1 MYLCGNSASLRRREQ
16 TPAQRPHNLT
26 VITRRSAMNLFG
38 HHSTVTP
45 SFALPRL
52 APAPAARHAVA
63 IPAPRM
69 PAATPA
75 PAAPAAPPASN
86 DPGPRS
92 ADFEIIHGDC
102 TRILDRYAN
111 GSFDLVVTDPPYIV
125 GYRDRSGRSVAN
137 DDNDKWLEPAFR
149 EIFRV
154 LAENAFCVSFYGWN
168 QTDRF
173 FAAWKAAGFR
183 IAGHITFPK
192 RYYSSVRLL
201 RYQHES
207 AYLLVKG
214 QPEPANVI
222 GDVIDWGVCTGNKLH
237 PTQKP
242 LSILV
247 PLIQAF
253 SKPGARVL
261 DPFCGSASTLA
272 AAVMCGRSGTGI
284 ELDGKIA
291 NVAHHRMMR
300 VTQSGSRTWAED

>member
-1 MYLCGNSASLRRREQ
+1 
-16 TPAQRPHNLT
+16 
-26 VITRRSAMNLFG
+26 MNLFG
-38 HHSTVTP
+38 HHFTVTP
-45 SFALPRL
+45 TFALPRL
-52 APAPAARHAVA
+52 AAPPRLAATAPVSTTPAVAPAPSL
-63 IPAPRM
+63 PAS
-69 PAATPA
+69 PAAA
-75 PAAPAAPPASN
+75 N
-86 DPGPRS
+86 DPGRRS
-92 ADFEIIHGDC
+92 PDFEILQGDC
-102 TRILDRYAN
+102 TRVLSRFAA
-111 GSFDLVVTDPPYIV
+111 GSFSLVVTDPPYMV

-154 LAENAFCVSFYGWN
+154 LAEDAFCVSFYGWN

-192 RYYSSVRLL
+192 RYSSSVRLL

-214 QPEPANVI
+214 RPEPANVI

-253 SKPGARVL
+253 SRPGAKVL
-261 DPFCGSASTLA
+261 DPFMGSGSTLA
-272 AAVMCGRSGTGI
+272 AALLCGRSGTGI
-284 ELDGKIA
+284 ELENGIA
-291 NVAHHRMMR
+291 DVAQQRLMR
-300 VTQSGSRTWAED
+300 IAQSGSRMMDDLA